1 MNWGDIM
8 FIDEAIIKVIAGRGG
23 DGCLAYRREKYVEM
37 GGPYGG
43 NGGHGS
49 SIIFKVDTGL
59 STLIDLRYMKL
70 IKGEKGEN
78 GSGKNQN
85 GKNANDVIIKVPQGT
100 VVTDMD
106 TGLIIADMKNVHD
119 EVVVATGG
127 RGGRGN
133 TAFKTQS
140 NPCPTFAEN
149 GEPGEERVLKI
160 ELKLLADVGLVGLPS
175 VGKSTFLSKVSKA
188 KPKIADYH
196 FTTLSPNLGVVKT
209 IDNRSFVIA
218 DLPGLIEGASSGAG
232 LGDKFLR
239 HIERTKVIAHII
251 DMGSVEGRDPYDD
264 FVKINKELEN
274 FNKKLIKKPM
284 IVIANKMDMPN
295 AKDNLKEFKKKVK
308 CEIYPISAINSE
320 GIDKV
325 LIKLADLVENSNEAP
340 LYEEGEYLSH
350 VLYKF
355 EKTKP
360 FTIEKKDDYYIIHGD
375 EIERLFK
382 MTTFSSDEA
391 VLRFAKKLR
400 KLGID
405 DELERLGAKEG
416 DIVKIL
422 DFDFQYRK

>member
-1 MNWGDIM
+1 M
-8 FIDEAIIKVIAGRGG
+8 FIDETIIKVIAGRGG
-23 DGCLAYRREKYVEM
+23 DGCLAFRREKYIQM

-59 STLIDLRYMKL
+59 HTLIDLRYMKM
-70 IKGEKGEN
+70 IKGDKGEN
-78 GSGKNQN
+78 GGGKNQN

-100 VVTDMD
+100 VITDLD
-106 TGLIIADMKNVHD
+106 TGLIVADMKGVSD
-119 EVVVATGG
+119 EVVVAKGG

-140 NPCPTFAEN
+140 NPCPEFAEN

-175 VGKSTFLSKVSKA
+175 VGKSTFLSKVTAA

-196 FTTLSPNLGVVKT
+196 FTTLNPNLGVVKT
-209 IDNRSFVIA
+209 KDNRSYVIA
-218 DLPGLIEGASSGAG
+218 DLPGLIEGASTGAG

-251 DMGSVEGRDPYDD
+251 DMGATEGRDPYDD
-264 FVKINKELEN
+264 FVTINKELEN
-274 FNKKLIKKPM
+274 FNEKLIKKPM
-284 IVIANKMDMPN
+284 IVIANKMDMPD
-295 AKDNLKEFKKKVK
+295 AEENLKKFKKKVK
-308 CEIYPISAINSE
+308 CDVYPISAINSD
-320 GIDKV
+320 GVDVV
-325 LIKLADLVENSNEAP
+325 LMKLADLIDNIEEEP
-340 LYEEGEYLSH
+340 LYEESEYLSH

-360 FTIEKKDDYYIIHGD
+360 FTIEKDGDTYIIHGE

-382 MTTFSSDEA
+382 MTRFSSEEA
-391 VLRFAKKLR
+391 TLRFAKKLR

-405 DELERLGAKEG
+405 DELEAMGAKEG

-422 DFDFQYRK
+422 DFDFEYRK

>member
-1 MNWGDIM
+1 M
-8 FIDEAIIKVIAGRGG
+8 FIDEVVIKVIAGRGG
-23 DGCLAYRREKYVEM
+23 DGCLAFRREKYIQM

-49 SIIFKVDTGL
+49 NIIFKVDTGL
-59 STLIDLRYMKL
+59 HTLIDLRYMKM
-70 IKGEKGEN
+70 IKGDKGEN
-78 GSGKNQN
+78 GSGKNQH
-85 GKNANDVIIKVPQGT
+85 GKAANDVIIKVPQGT
-100 VVTDMD
+100 VITDMD
-106 TGLIIADMKNVHD
+106 TGLIIADMKDIND
-119 EVVVATGG
+119 EVVVAKGG

-140 NPCPTFAEN
+140 NPCPEFAEN
-149 GEPGEERVLKI
+149 GEPGEERILKI

-175 VGKSTFLSKVSKA
+175 VGKSTFLSKVSAA

-196 FTTLSPNLGVVKT
+196 FTTLNPNLGMVKT
-209 IDNRSFVIA
+209 KDNRSFVIA
-218 DLPGLIEGASSGAG
+218 DLPGLIEGASTGAG

-251 DMGSVEGRDPYDD
+251 DMGAVEGRNPYDD
-264 FVKINKELEN
+264 FVIINKELEN

-284 IVIANKMDMPN
+284 IVIANKMDMPD
-295 AKDNLKEFKKKVK
+295 AEKNLKEFKKKVD
-308 CEIYPISAINSE
+308 CEVYPISAINSE

-325 LIKLADLVENSNEAP
+325 LIKLADLVDKAPSEP

-360 FTIEKKDDYYIIHGD
+360 FTIEKDGEVYIIHG
-375 EIERLFK
+375 EEVERLLK
-382 MTTFSSDEA
+382 MTRFSSEEA
-391 VLRFAKKLR
+391 TLRFAKKLR

-405 DELERLGAKEG
+405 DELEKMGAREG

-422 DFDFQYRK
+422 DFDFEYRK